1 MRMTSRAKLVAGLL
15 LPALLGLGTLFQSR
29 FALAQSSQ
37 EARPAENGQTWAH
50 DESDPVVLS
59 DEETEDSYA
68 IYSMLLKEEMKD
80 WHLKRY
86 AIEEWTGDMRGRPS
100 DPLCLKPADEVRA
113 TYQDVFEDFLR
124 KNRSRHRLD
133 RRFALDDYLLLS
145 PKESEHVEGLFSG
158 PEISRTA
165 EDHKLYHDIL
175 AIFTVSEVGFSLDH
189 TRALVYIGH
198 RCGSLCGG
206 GTYHLLVKR
215 DGKWQPDTDY
225 KGTSCGWV
233 S

>member
-1 MRMTSRAKLVAGLL
+1 MRIIIHTKTAVGLL
-15 LPALLGLGTLFQSR
+15 LPTVLSLGVPLEPRHT
-29 FALAQSSQ
+29 LAQPG
-37 EARPAENGQTWAH
+37 PAAPPGAGQTWTH
-50 DESDPVVLS
+50 DKNDPLVLTE
-59 DEETEDSYA
+59 EETEDSYA

-86 AIEEWTGDMRGRPS
+86 AIEEWTGDMRGTPG

-124 KNRSRHRLD
+124 KNRTRHRLD

-145 PKESEHVEGLFSG
+145 PKESKHVAGLFSG
-158 PEISRTA
+158 PEISRWTA
-165 EDHKLYHDIL
+165 EDHKLYHDIF
-175 AIFTVSEVGFSLDH
+175 AIFTLSEVGFSLDH

-198 RCGSLCGG
+198 RCGPLCGL

-215 DGKWQPDTDY
+215 DGKWQADSDF
-225 KGTSCGWV
+225 KGTWCQWV